1 MWFEPHFGEKMKKS
15 DLKNTILF
23 KGMAE
28 EEIEECLR
36 EMNACE
42 KTYRKGSVIL
52 SAGKI
57 TSAMGLVRE
66 GSVTIESNDLWGNR
80 TILSHISKGEFFAE
94 TYALLDEVMLVDAV
108 ANEDCRVL
116 FLHVDRI
123 LSGRVSASKLTARL
137 LRISAVKN
145 LTLSSRS
152 FHTASK
158 SARARILAY
167 LNSVSLQRHSR
178 EFDIPFDRQQMAD
191 YLNLERTN
199 MSKELSKMQKEGLIR
214 FRKNHFKLIEND
226 ECAGGSI

>member
-1 MWFEPHFGEKMKKS
+1 MKKS

-80 TILSHISKGEFFAE
+80 TILSHISKGEFF
-94 TYALLDEVMLVDAV
+94 
-108 ANEDCRVL
+108 
-116 FLHVDRI
+116 
-123 LSGRVSASKLTARL
+123 S
-137 LRISAVKN
+137 
-145 LTLSSRS
+145 
-152 FHTASK
+152 
-158 SARARILAY
+158 
-167 LNSVSLQRHSR
+167 
-178 EFDIPFDRQQMAD
+178 
-191 YLNLERTN
+191 
-199 MSKELSKMQKEGLIR
+199 
-214 FRKNHFKLIEND
+214 
-226 ECAGGSI
+226 